1 MSCFEDWLVSW
12 LAYPNAEQ
20 ERGEGDYP
28 DHAKALAAY
37 LSSHQ
42 SAAEAAACIT
52 SLIDPLGDVYQQ
64 LYRLGNLF
72 GKVVRDEKEHRVR
85 ILELLK
91 EIQRQPS
98 ILGTYRQ
105 QLTHFGHAWS
115 DMHRLHMH
123 GVERWEE
130 ATLSHEEEERL
141 REYYKAS
148 AEAEAWMYLH
158 DIMLPVE

>member
-20 ERGEGDYP
+20 ERGVGDYP
-28 DHAKALAAY
+28 DHAKALAEY

-52 SLIDPLGDVYQQ
+52 SLIDPLGDAYQQ
-64 LYRLGNLF
+64 CYRLGNLF
-72 GKVVRDEKEHRVR
+72 GKVVRDEKEHRDR
-85 ILELLK
+85 MLELLK

-98 ILGTYRQ
+98 MPGTNWQ
-105 QLTHFGHAWS
+105 HLTHFGHAWS

-123 GVERWEE
+123 GVEPWEE

-141 REYYKAS
+141 RGYYKAS
-148 AEAEAWMYLH
+148 AEAKA
-158 DIMLPVE
+158 